1 MILNNY
7 SIKEQSYNILSKRL
21 RNERVSKEEAMFL
34 YKHTPVQILLEYAHK
49 LRSQIISG
57 NRVSWQIDRN
67 INYTNVCISNCK
79 FCNFHCRISDKNLS
93 FTTKR
98 DEYKV
103 KIDELVQMGGDQIL
117 LQGGLHPKY
126 DINFYEDLFKSLK
139 EIHPKIK
146 LNALGPPEIFHI
158 SKISKISIEETLTRL
173 SKAGLT
179 SLPGAGAEI
188 LSQRV
193 RSFLSP
199 GKPDSNAWIEVMKC
213 AHKLNIPTTAT
224 MVYGHIETIDERLDH
239 LITIR
244 DIQDVKPKN
253 SIGFRAFI
261 CWPMQLKG
269 TLLQEKFQDYLN
281 NSPDSIEHLKMIAI
295 SRIILDNID
304 HIQVSWLTIGTD
316 LAKLALNCGADD
328 MGSIMIEEN
337 VVSSAGVSFKMDPD
351 RMKETILEAGF
362 TPWLRNQDYSPVQ

>member
-1 MILNNY
+1 MKIDNN
-7 SIKEQSYNILSKRL
+7 SIKEVSYKILNKRIDKG
-21 RNERVSKEEAMFL
+21 RISKEEAVFL
-34 YKHTPVQILLEYAHK
+34 YKYTPIQMILECADK
-49 LRSQIISG
+49 LRSQIILD
-57 NRVSWQIDRN
+57 NKVSWQIDRN

-79 FCNFHCRISDKNLS
+79 FCNFHCRVSEKNLS

-98 DEYKV
+98 EEYKI
-103 KIDELVQMGGDQIL
+103 KIEELVKLGGDQLL

-126 DINFYEDLFKSLK
+126 DINFYVDLFKSLR
-139 EIHPKIK
+139 EIYPNLK

-158 SKISKISIEETLTRL
+158 SKISKISIEETLIRL
-173 SKAGLT
+173 KDAGLT

-213 AHKLNIPTTAT
+213 AHQLNIPTTAT
-224 MVYGHIETIDERLDH
+224 MVYGHIETIEERIDH
-239 LITIR
+239 LFTIR
-244 DIQDVKPKN
+244 EIQDSKPKGN
-253 SIGFRAFI
+253 IGFRAFI

-269 TLLQEKFQDYLN
+269 TQLQEKFHEYLN
-281 NSPDSIEHLKMIAI
+281 ELPDTIEHLKMIAI

-304 HIQVSWLTIGTD
+304 HIQVSWLTIGLE

-337 VVSSAGVSFKMDPD
+337 VVSSAGVTFKMDPEL
-351 RMKETILEAGF
+351 MKKTIIDAGF
-362 TPWLRNQDYSPVQ
+362 NPWLRNQDYSPVQ